1 MRKITFHGLSLK
13 GKYSYQY
20 STLFEDVFICIYIH
34 VSGKSVKTSMGMR
47 NSELKIL
54 IICGRREEN
63 GIGVPLVWFKLVY
76 MDIYYII
83 F

>member
-1 MRKITFHGLSLK
+1 MRKITFHRLSLK

-20 STLFEDVFICIYIH
+20 STLFKDVFICIYIH
-34 VSGKSVKTSMGMR
+34 VSGKSIKSMGMR

-63 GIGVPLVWFKLVY
+63 GIGVPLILFKLVY